1 MTAEEARGEICDRLD
16 DMPKSMLVELLRRL
30 NVDNREEADTVLQL
44 GLDVLMKRVPE
55 AEFVAFCDEL
65 EKAHEKS
72 CRRAA

>member
-1 MTAEEARGEICDRLD
+1 MTAAQLRGEIVDRLD

-30 NVDNREEADTVLQL
+30 NVDNRDEADTVLNL
-44 GLDVLMKRVPE
+44 GLDSLMKRIPE

-65 EKAHEKS
+65 EKAHEEF